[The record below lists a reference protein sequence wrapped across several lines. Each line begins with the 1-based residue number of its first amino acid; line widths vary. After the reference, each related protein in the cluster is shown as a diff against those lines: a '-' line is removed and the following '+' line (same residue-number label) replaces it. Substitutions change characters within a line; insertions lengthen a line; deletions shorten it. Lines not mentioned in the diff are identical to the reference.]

1 MTTRKTTV
9 VEELT
14 IDDVDGDVAGF
25 LEQEL
30 KQNEGNSGEIV
41 GEADECLEQKP
52 EEGNDSL

>member
-14 IDDVDGDVAGF
+14 IDDVDGDVAEF

-41 GEADECLEQKP
+41 GEADECLEQKAR
-52 EEGNDSL
+52 GG